1 MYVLHIML
9 NTTKYMISQ
18 TKLPFLKKGKKNAP
32 SVRVLLKKSVPT
44 KVVINLI

>member
-1 MYVLHIML
+1 MHD
-9 NTTKYMISQ
+9 IS

-32 SVRVLLKKSVPT
+32 SVRALLKKSVPI